1 MKQISNEKKS
11 LSHLYY
17 LIFGLYIAVEP
28 FPLVRLFNTYLPN
41 YDYHVLTLFISIA
54 LGIVGFLKMQDY
66 ADLSNLREDA
76 KNYLNSEFRKPILES
91 SKTSLKD
98 LINSF
103 KKSNSKEPTVEK
115 YRKESLRAICLASIS
130 SILAFTYLPYLF
142 AINVSDFGLFET
154 SFTISLYFFLLFIL
168 VLLCIKGVS
177 ISTIKQNNGKISAKD
192 LDELLCYLRSELKN
206 WHFEDRVPLELKKK
220 GTYKD
225 IDVYAISPNNIH
237 FIIELKSHIGD
248 VFWISK
254 LKELRRQFGRNP
266 KHVSFEKDFFNVL
279 HLDSKQLQV
288 INGLSRKP
296 EKILLFW
303 RATLKMNKSKGK
315 RYKRKVFISNK
326 EYLINDLRERNNE
339 LSKKGSHNS

>member
-1 MKQISNEKKS
+1 
-11 LSHLYY
+11 
-17 LIFGLYIAVEP
+17 VEP
-28 FPLVRLFNTYLPN
+28 FPLVRLFNTYLPDF
-41 YDYHVLTLFISIA
+41 DYRGLTLFISIA
-54 LGIVGFLKMQDY
+54 LGIIGFLKMQDS

-76 KNYLNSEFRKPILES
+76 KNYLNSQFWKPILEK
-91 SKTSLKD
+91 SKTSFKD

-115 YRKESLRAICLASIS
+115 YRKESLKSICLAAIS

-177 ISTIKQNNGKISAKD
+177 ISTIKQNNGKISAQD

-206 WHFEDRVPLELKKK
+206 WHFEDRVLLKSKKK
-220 GTYKD
+220 EKSKD

-254 LKELRRQFGRNP
+254 LKELRRQYGKNP
-266 KHVSFEKDFFNVL
+266 NHVPFEKDFFDVL
-279 HLDSKQLQV
+279 HSDSEQLQV
-288 INGLSRKP
+288 INGLSREP
-296 EKILLFW
+296 NRILLFW
-303 RATLKMNKSKGK
+303 RATLKMNKGDRLK
-315 RYKRKVFISNK
+315 RGVLISNK
-326 EYLINDLRERNNE
+326 EYLIDDLKYRNNDLI
-339 LSKKGSHNS
+339 K